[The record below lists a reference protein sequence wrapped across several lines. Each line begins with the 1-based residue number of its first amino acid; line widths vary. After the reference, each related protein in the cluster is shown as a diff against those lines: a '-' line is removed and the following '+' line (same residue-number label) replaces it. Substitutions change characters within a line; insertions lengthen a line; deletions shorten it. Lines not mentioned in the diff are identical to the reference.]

1 MSNSPVPVS
10 DFLSN
15 HGDQLVN
22 AAEIIGRSADRQKV
36 FQAVYKDKTQI
47 KTIEF
52 LNEVTGL
59 SNVRILQEGAK
70 MCPMLMEKVQ
80 GGYKKKNEFSTRYK
94 KILAL
99 ARDKNKRERIATK
112 AKVGSRQSASI
123 NINFPKPA
131 NLAKFLT
138 LDSIKSFSKVRG
150 VVNSLDTS
158 SYREET
164 IKKAFQQIVNE
175 RGLFKDWGGERS
187 DLYTTQIF
195 LKNTRIPTAIAFKG
209 KGTKGKL
216 VPAKMG
222 KNGDQVGRLFSE
234 PAQLF
239 LIVYNG
245 QIDSSIISQMKAF
258 AIGNTLGGNKSIYF
272 GVIDGTDLGRLVS
285 AYPLA
290 FKKENG

>member
-1 MSNSPVPVS
+1 MANSPVPVS

-22 AAEIIGRSADRQKV
+22 AAEIIGRSEDRQKV
-36 FQAVYKDKTQI
+36 FHAIYNGKTKI

-52 LNEVTGL
+52 INKTTGL

-70 MCPMLMEKVQ
+70 MCPMLIEKVP
-80 GGYKKKNEFSTRYK
+80 GGYKKKVEFSTRYK
-94 KILAL
+94 KILAW
-99 ARDKNKRERIATK
+99 AKDKTKRNRIATK
-112 AKVGSRQSASI
+112 AKLGNHQGSLI
-123 NINFPKPA
+123 NINFPKSA
-131 NLAKFLT
+131 TNAKLLT
-138 LDSIKSFSKVRG
+138 IDDIKSFSKIRG
-150 VVNSLDTS
+150 IKSSLDTTF
-158 SYREET
+158 YKEEV

-175 RGLFKDWGGERS
+175 KGLFKDWGGERS

-209 KGTKGKL
+209 RGTKGKL

-222 KNGDQVGRLFSE
+222 KNGDQIGRLFSE

-245 QIDSSIISQMKAF
+245 QIDSSIISQMRAF
-258 AIGNTLGGNKSIYF
+258 AIGNALGGSKSIYF
-272 GVIDGTDLGRLVS
+272 GVIDENDLGRLAY
-285 AYPLA
+285 AYPSA
-290 FKKENG
+290 FKKVK